1 MLLMT
6 ADYAR
11 ARNEKAERTMNWL
24 VGNMRVRPF
33 TTPKISAIDVVA
45 ADAEPAPRRRV
56 RRARADD
63 QVAEP
68 A

>member
-11 ARNEKAERTMNWL
+11 ARNEKAERTKNWL
-24 VGNMRVRPF
+24 IGNMRVKPF
-33 TTPKISAIDVVA
+33 TTPKITAIDMA
-45 ADAEPAPRRRV
+45 AAQSDAEQTPRR
-56 RRARADD
+56 RRARAVQTAD
-63 QVAEP
+63 QA